1 MSSAQPEYKPHGI
14 RNISFLKSS
23 LHVHFYCVSEIEK
36 KSKSWWRP
44 RDVPARVVLGML
56 SFGGFLTN
64 YMLRVNLNI
73 AIVSMTGA
81 MNSSDASAQTVS
93 ECRINTKN
101 LSIEHTSER
110 VSTF

>member
-1 MSSAQPEYKPHGI
+1 MFGLTDEGG
-14 RNISFLKSS
+14 N
-23 LHVHFYCVSEIEK
+23 
-36 KSKSWWRP
+36 SKSWWRP

-81 MNSSDASAQTVS
+81 MNSSDASAQTAA
-93 ECRINTKN
+93 ECRINNTD
-101 LSIEHTSER
+101 LSLEHTSAR
-110 VSTF
+110 VRIC